1 MSKATPSFL
10 KKKSDGL
17 ALPVG
22 WRKASARQRRQKF
35 FGSCFQKRTACLAFS
50 LAFSFAHAS
59 DKIVLIAGDDSLP
72 VFDNAAGA
80 MQAHLHASS
89 GDVQRLSAA
98 LAGPHAASLGHV
110 LAAVAS
116 MRPGPGQG
124 CFVFATSHGGR
135 NEGLYLSNS
144 DDFLTPRALD
154 AALRQGCGE
163 APTVVVVSACFSGS
177 FAQAP
182 MVRANRIVLTAA
194 RADRTSFGCQ
204 AGRTYTVFDKC
215 LLDSMDTGS
224 AWPAVYSLV
233 RRCVSREEALE
244 GAVPSHPQAWFGAQ
258 AAR

>member
-1 MSKATPSFL
+1 M
-10 KKKSDGL
+10 
-17 ALPVG
+17 
-22 WRKASARQRRQKF
+22 
-35 FGSCFQKRTACLAFS
+35 
-50 LAFSFAHAS
+50 
-59 DKIVLIAGDDSLP
+59 LIAGDNSLP
-72 VFDNAAGA
+72 VFDNAANA
-80 MQAHLHASS
+80 MQAHLHAKSD
-89 GDVQRLSAA
+89 DVQRLSAA
-98 LAGPHAASLGHV
+98 APGAHAASLGHV

-116 MRPGPGQG
+116 MRPGPGQS

-135 NEGLYLSNS
+135 NEGLYLSAT

-154 AALRQGCGE
+154 AALVRGCGD

-182 MVRANRIVLTAA
+182 MTRANRIVLTAA

-215 LLDSMDTGS
+215 LLGSLDTSS
-224 AWPAVYSLV
+224 AWPAVYGLV

-244 GAVPSHPQAWFGAQ
+244 GAVASHPQAWFGVQ

>member
-1 MSKATPSFL
+1 M
-10 KKKSDGL
+10 
-17 ALPVG
+17 
-22 WRKASARQRRQKF
+22 
-35 FGSCFQKRTACLAFS
+35 
-50 LAFSFAHAS
+50 
-59 DKIVLIAGDDSLP
+59 LIAGDDSLP
-72 VFDNAAGA
+72 VFDNASGA

-89 GDVQRLSAA
+89 GDLQRLSAA
-98 LAGPHAASLGHV
+98 ASGGHAASLRNV

-116 MRPGPGQG
+116 MRPAPGQG

-135 NEGLYLSNS
+135 NEGLYLSNT

-154 AALRQGCGE
+154 AALVRGCGD

-182 MVRANRIVLTAA
+182 MTRANRVVLTAA

-224 AWPAVYSLV
+224 AWPAVYGLV

-244 GAVPSHPQAWFGAQ
+244 DAVPSHPQAWFGAH
-258 AAR
+258 ATR